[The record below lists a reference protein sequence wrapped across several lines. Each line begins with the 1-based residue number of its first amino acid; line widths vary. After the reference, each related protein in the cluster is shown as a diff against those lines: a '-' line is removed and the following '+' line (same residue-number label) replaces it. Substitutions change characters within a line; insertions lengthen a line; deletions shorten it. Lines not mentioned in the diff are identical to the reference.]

1 MLAEEFPMRRI
12 LVFCS
17 LFLVLASAVHAELLA
32 PESAKQIGDRAPIF
46 SLVSDR
52 GDLVNYDKD
61 YYGRHHLI
69 LTFFPAA
76 FTPV

>member
-1 MLAEEFPMRRI
+1 MRRI

-17 LFLVLASAVHAELLA
+17 LFLFLACTARAELLA
-32 PESAKQIGDRAPIF
+32 PESAKKVGERAPIF
-46 SLVSDR
+46 SLVSAAH
-52 GDLVNYDKD
+52 GNLVDYDKD
-61 YYGRHHLI
+61 YYGLHHLI